1 MIESMRLEN
10 YVEKQKGIQEHK
22 FVINL
27 TKLKLE
33 FEEEKKIITI
43 ETPGG
48 NKIVIS
54 DDDKSILLQDQSNNK
69 VKLGT
74 DGISLDSPNDITI
87 NAKGKINIDALGEIG
102 ISSKADTNIEGLNVN
117 AKANVGFVGKGS
129 ATAELSAAGNTTVK
143 GAMVMI
149 N

>member
-1 MIESMRLEN
+1 M
-10 YVEKQKGIQEHK
+10 
-22 FVINL
+22 
-27 TKLKLE
+27 
-33 FEEEKKIITI
+33 

-48 NKIVIS
+48 NKVVIS
-54 DDDKSILLQDQSNNK
+54 DDDKSILLQDQNSNE

-74 DGISLDSPNDITI
+74 DGIRLDSPRDITI
-87 NAKGKINIDALGEIG
+87 NAKGKITLDAFGEIG
-102 ISSKADTNIEGLNVN
+102 VRSKADTNIEGLNVN
-117 AKANVGFVGKGS
+117 AKANIGFVGKGS